1 MSIRTMIIRAIVKL
15 ARVTTGAQ
23 TIQALDGR
31 GLPTDD
37 DVELYE
43 QPGVSFRLAD
53 GDEVLLLE
61 LGSDPSNLTA
71 IGTSGRGKRP
81 TVAIEAGEGG
91 LYYAGMFKVFL
102 KNDGNVYLGSKD
114 ATDYVALASKVE
126 AELAKIKNAI
136 SGAAVSGGD
145 GGAAFK
151 ANIIAGLT
159 SSGMGAAGSTA
170 ATKVLGE

>member
-53 GDEVLLLE
+53 GDEVLLFE
-61 LGSDPSNLTA
+61 LGGDPSNLTA

-91 LYYAGMFKVFL
+91 LYYAGTYKVFL
-102 KNDGNVYLGSKD
+102 KNDGKVYLGSKT
-114 ATDYVALASKVE
+114 ATKAPAMAPDTESELGLVRAELGKIQATLASI
-126 AELAKIKNAI
+126 AGATFGTPYTNAYT
-136 SGAAVSGGD
+136 SGASL
-145 GGAAFK
+145 GAA
-151 ANIIAGLT
+151 
-159 SSGMGAAGSTA
+159 
-170 ATKVLGE
+170 KVRVE